1 MVEDLMK
8 DIRDGIEVYKGSG
21 QFWQAMTEKHK
32 QMDRTLAAL
41 YIYIYIG
48 NGQLAAAGGTL
59 KLNIGTVYILYSCY
73 HFYLT
78 IEHHF

>member
-41 YIYIYIG
+41 YIYISEMD
-48 NGQLAAAGGTL
+48 NLQLLVAPS
-59 KLNIGTVYILYSCY
+59 N
-73 HFYLT
+73 
-78 IEHHF
+78 